1 MPCPIARS
9 LEEVGDAWSLLI
21 LRDVFIGV
29 RRFHDLELRLG
40 ISASTL
46 TRRLSVLCGHGLLRA
61 KAYEE
66 KPKRYEYTLTD
77 KGEDLLEV
85 LLALGAWG
93 NRWLTRTIVPV
104 DARTGARVEPILIDR
119 ATGQRLRAGHVALG
133 AGPDASERMR
143 EFLDPPRQLGQS
155 APTLVMEAL
164 S

>member
-9 LEEVGDAWSLLI
+9 LEEVGDGWSLLI

-29 RRFHDLELRLG
+29 RRFHDLERRLG

-46 TRRLSVLCGHGLLRA
+46 TRRLADLCRHEVLRA
-61 KAYEE
+61 EAYAAR
-66 KPKRYEYTLTD
+66 PTRWEYTLTE

-93 NRWLTRTIVPV
+93 NRWFTQSIVPV
-104 DARTGARVEPILIDR
+104 DARTGQRLDPILVDR
-119 ATGQRLRAGHVALG
+119 ATGQPLRAGSVALG
-133 AGPDASERMR
+133 AGPDASAKLR
-143 EFLDPPRQLGQS
+143 EFLDPPRRLGQC
-155 APTLVMEAL
+155 APTLTWERA

>member
-9 LEEVGDAWSLLI
+9 LEQVGDGWSLLI

-46 TRRLSVLCGHGLLRA
+46 TRRLSDLCRHEVLRA
-61 KAYEE
+61 EAYESR
-66 KPKRYEYTLTD
+66 PQRWEYTLTE

-93 NRWLTRTIVPV
+93 NRWLTESIVPV
-104 DARTGARVEPILIDR
+104 DPSSGQRLSPILVDR
-119 ATGQRLRAGHVALG
+119 ATGQRLRAGSVALG
-133 AGPDASERMR
+133 AGPGASAKLR
-143 EFLDPPRQLGQS
+143 EFLDPPRPLGQC
-155 APTLVMEAL
+155 AKTLSWEHA